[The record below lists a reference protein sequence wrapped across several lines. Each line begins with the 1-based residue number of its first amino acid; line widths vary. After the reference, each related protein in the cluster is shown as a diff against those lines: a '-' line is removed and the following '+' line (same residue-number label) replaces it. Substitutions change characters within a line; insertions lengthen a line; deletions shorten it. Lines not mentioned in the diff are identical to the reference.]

1 MVTFEENTATY
12 NTTIKNDHNLTVTGI
27 TSWADSR
34 SETNNS
40 LGQGQ
45 DLDSYLFYN
54 IGNGTQKSGYRF
66 RVSKED

>member
-1 MVTFEENTATY
+1 V
-12 NTTIKNDHNLTVTGI
+12 I

-54 IGNGTQKSGYRF
+54 IGVLQKWVLVQG
-66 RVSKED
+66 SKED